1 MKKSVVIL
9 IGVIYIAAIALVSF
23 FGLQFKVFEE
33 IVDVEFIELL
43 DKDNKMDYSDYL
55 GGNYIVVPRDA
66 NGEASY
72 QIEYRVHPD
81 NATNQG
87 VNFVYDE
94 VDGISV
100 DENGVV
106 KFAANSAENMLTVII
121 VAKDGTNKQAKL
133 TVIAQ

>member
-55 GGNYIVVPRDA
+55 GGNYIVVSRDA

-94 VDGISV
+94 VDGITV

-106 KFAANSAENMLTVII
+106 KFAANSAENMLTVIV

>member
-106 KFAANSAENMLTVII
+106 KFAANSAQNMLTVII